1 MVQPSLSQ
9 QTMRDLLSHLTCL
22 CLLCTYN
29 KQVIRNGH
37 VETIKPRQLPR
48 ESVTV
53 TRGTCRTFFTMLF
66 VDI

>member
-29 KQVIRNGH
+29 KQVIRNGR
-37 VETIKPRQLPR
+37 VETIKLRQLPR